1 MEAELLT
8 ISEVVKELE
17 FIIQVLETMKIEVKL
32 SMTVHVDNVGAKFMA
47 TNHKSSD
54 PTQVQ

>member
-17 FIIQVLETMKIEVKL
+17 CIIQVLGTMKIEVKL
-32 SMTVHVDNVGAKFMA
+32 SMTVHVDNVGVIFMA